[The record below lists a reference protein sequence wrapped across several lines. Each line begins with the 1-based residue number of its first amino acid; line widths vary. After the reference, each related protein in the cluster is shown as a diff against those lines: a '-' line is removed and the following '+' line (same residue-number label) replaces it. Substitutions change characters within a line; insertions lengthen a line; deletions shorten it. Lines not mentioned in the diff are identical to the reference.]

1 MQQRPTPRVM
11 GIVNVT
17 PDSFFAGA
25 RTEEI
30 DDAIARGSELFD
42 LGAAIVDVGGE
53 SSRPGATP
61 VDEAIEI
68 ARVIPVIQALSSR
81 GRVSVDTVKP
91 GVARAAV
98 EAGATLINDVSGA
111 LAPIAAETR
120 VAWVAMHAQGTP
132 QTMQENPAYGDVVAE
147 VSSWLR
153 TKAEEA
159 HGLGIS
165 ELWLDPGIGFGKTQ
179 DHNWSLL
186 RHADRLAAL
195 CAEYGA
201 KLLVGTSRKRF
212 LEGTEGSEIEVDD
225 RLAGS
230 LATAVVA
237 MEGGADMVRVHDV
250 LATVQAARLMTEEMV
265 A

>member
-1 MQQRPTPRVM
+1 M

-17 PDSFFAGA
+17 PDSFFAAA
-25 RTEEI
+25 RTEDI
-30 DDAIARGSELFD
+30 DAAIARGSELFD
-42 LGAAIVDVGGE
+42 LGATIVDVGGE
-53 SSRPGATP
+53 SSRPGASS
-61 VDEAIEI
+61 VDESVEI
-68 ARVIPVIQALSSR
+68 ARVIPVIEALAGH

-91 GVARAAV
+91 AVARAAV
-98 EAGATLINDVSGA
+98 EAGATLINDVSGT
-111 LAPIAAETR
+111 LAPIAAEAG

-132 QTMQENPAYGDVVAE
+132 QTMQESPSYGDVVAE
-147 VSSWLR
+147 VSSWLAQ
-153 TKAEEA
+153 KAEEA
-159 HGLGIS
+159 RALGIA

-186 RHADRLAAL
+186 RHTDQLAAL
-195 CAEYGA
+195 CAEHGA

-212 LEGTEGSEIEVDD
+212 LGGAEGSEIEVDD

-230 LATAVVA
+230 LATAIVA

-265 A
+265 G